1 VNKRQKIIFQFIGLD
16 LGLTLCWFFLYERFI
31 LPWGKV
37 DNWLMENI
45 ALWTTRLLN
54 LLGFNPEL
62 VASGNTANLIFIN
75 GIGTPAVRVE
85 SGCDGLDLMVLFLI
99 FIVVFPGKQ
108 KGKLWFIPACILAI
122 HLINIIRITI
132 LAIIN
137 NYDQALMQ
145 FNHKYTFTVV
155 VYLFIFVLWY
165 VWITKFSGLKKEQNH
180 AA

>member
-1 VNKRQKIIFQFIGLD
+1 MEKRQKRIVQFLSLD
-16 LGLTLCWFFLYERFI
+16 LGLTLLWFYVYERFI

-37 DNWLMENI
+37 DDWLMENI
-45 ALWTTRLLN
+45 AFWTCRCLQA
-54 LLGFNPEL
+54 LGFSPEL

-99 FIVVFPGKQ
+99 FIVVFSGKQ
-108 KGKLWFIPACILAI
+108 KAKLWFIPAGILAI
-122 HLINIIRITI
+122 HVVNIIRITI

-137 NYDQALMQ
+137 NYDSELMQ

-155 VYLFIFVLWY
+155 VYVFIFVLWY
-165 VWITKFSGLKKEQNH
+165 VWINKFSGLKKTGSH
-180 AA
+180 VA